1 MDQTA
6 RPWQI
11 LEAAELIHS
20 AAAVDAAIER
30 VAAEI
35 TTTLKDRY
43 PLGLSGMGGGV
54 VFGGAF
60 VLAGRF
66 LPMLNFP
73 LEFDYIHASRYGA
86 ATSGGLI
93 DWKVEPKGNVSGRVV
108 LVLDDILDI
117 GNTML
122 ALRERILGLGA
133 EAFYCAVLTDKKNG
147 QAKPTYADF
156 VGLSLPDRYVFGCG
170 MDAYGLWRNL
180 PAIYALQEQGG
191 A

>member
-6 RPWQI
+6 RAWQI

-35 TTTLKDRY
+35 AAKLKDQY
-43 PLGLSGMGGGV
+43 PLVLSVMGGAV
-54 VFGGAF
+54 VFT
-60 VLAGRF
+60 GRI
-66 LPMLNFP
+66 LPLLDFP
-73 LEFDYIHASRYGA
+73 LDFDYIHASRYA
-86 ATSGGLI
+86 ADVSGGPV

-117 GNTML
+117 GDTML
-122 ALRERILGLGA
+122 AIRQRILGLGA
-133 EAFYCAVLTDKKNG
+133 EAFYSAVLTDKKKD
-147 QAKPTYADF
+147 QAKPIYADF

-170 MDAYGLWRNL
+170 MDAHGIWRNL
-180 PAIYALQEQGG
+180 PAMYALT
-191 A
+191 